1 VEISREGRAQC
12 CIAGGGPAGIML
24 GYLLA
29 RFGIEVV
36 VLEKHR
42 DFFRDF
48 RGDTIHPSTL
58 QVMDE
63 LGLLTDFLKL
73 PHTEIRELGGRV
85 AGESVRVADFSTV
98 PGRCKFIALMPQ
110 WDFLNF
116 LAERGRRFSTF
127 DLRMEAEVTDLLI
140 DADRVAGVRVKT
152 PAGELQVRASLVVAA
167 DGRTSILRDRAGMA
181 AIERGVPIDVLW
193 LRLSKRP
200 DDPPQTFG
208 NVAAGGILVTLDRGD
223 YFQCAFVIQKGGYNV
238 MRERGIE
245 YLRQRIAELAPYL
258 ADRVGEIRTWDDVKL
273 LTVAVNHLPVW
284 YRPGLLFIGDAA
296 HAMSPIGGV
305 GINLAIQDAVATA
318 NLLADDLRRGV
329 PGVKRLAAVQR
340 RREFPTK
347 VIQGF
352 QVLMHD
358 RVLGRVLG
366 AQRSFKL
373 PFLFR
378 IVDAVKPLRWLPAWF
393 IGVGVRPEHV
403 HTGVSSQAERSPR
416 PSSHDSKTW

>member
-1 VEISREGRAQC
+1 VSGSQERQAQC
-12 CIAGGGPAGIML
+12 CIAGGGPAGIVL

-29 RFGIEVV
+29 RAGVDTVI
-36 VLEKHR
+36 LEKHV

-63 LGLLTDFLKL
+63 LGLLDDFLKL

-116 LAERGRRFSTF
+116 LAERGKRFSTF
-127 DLRMEAEVTDLLI
+127 DLRMEAEVTDLLTEG
-140 DADRVAGVRVKT
+140 DRVTGLRVKT
-152 PAGELQVRASLVVAA
+152 PSGELHVRASLVVAA
-167 DGRTSILRDRAGMA
+167 DGRTSILRDRAGMTVV
-181 AIERGVPIDVLW
+181 ERGVPIDVLW
-193 LRLSKRP
+193 FRLSKHP
-200 DDPPQTFG
+200 NDPPQTFG

-223 YFQCAFVIQKGGYNV
+223 YFQCAFVIQKGGYDDI
-238 MRERGIE
+238 RTHGID
-245 YLRQRIAELAPYL
+245 YMRQRVAELAPYL
-258 ADRVGEIRTWDDVKL
+258 ADRVGEIQTWDDVKL
-273 LTVAVNHLPVW
+273 LTVQVNRLPVW

-305 GINLAIQDAVATA
+305 GINLAVQDAVATA
-318 NLLADDLRRGV
+318 NILAADLQKGT
-329 PGVKRLAAVQR
+329 PGVERLAAVQR

-347 VIQGF
+347 VIQGM

-358 RVLGRVLG
+358 RVIGRVLG
-366 AQRSFKL
+366 ARRAFKL
-373 PFLFR
+373 PFLLR
-378 IVDAVKPLRWLPAWF
+378 IVDKVKPLRWLPAWF

-403 HTGVSSQAERSPR
+403 HTGVSSQAESSPR
-416 PSSHDSKTW
+416 DSNQSSKT

>member
-1 VEISREGRAQC
+1 VSDLQERQAQC
-12 CIAGGGPAGIML
+12 CIAGGGPAGVLL

-29 RFGIEVV
+29 RAGVDTVI
-36 VLEKHR
+36 LEKHV

-63 LGLLTDFLKL
+63 LGLLDDFLKL

-85 AGESVRVADFSTV
+85 AGESVRIADFSTV

-127 DLRMEAEVTDLLI
+127 DLRMEAEVTDLLM
-140 DADRVAGVRVKT
+140 DGDRVNGVRVKT
-152 PAGELQVRASLVVAA
+152 PAGELPVRASLVVAA
-167 DGRTSILRDRAGMA
+167 DGRTSILRARAGMRVV
-181 AIERGVPIDVLW
+181 ESGVPIDVLW
-193 LRLSKRP
+193 LRLSKHP
-200 DDPPQTFG
+200 NDPPQTFG

-223 YFQCAFVIQKGGYNV
+223 YFQCAFVIQKGGYNDI
-238 MRERGIE
+238 REHGIE
-245 YLRQRIAELAPYL
+245 YLRQRIADLAPYL
-258 ADRVGEIRTWDDVKL
+258 ADRVGEIRGWDDVKL

-305 GINLAIQDAVATA
+305 GINLAIQDAVAAA
-318 NLLADDLRRGV
+318 NLLADDLLRGA
-329 PGVKRLAAVQR
+329 PGVERLAALQH

-347 VIQGF
+347 VIQRF
-352 QVLMHD
+352 QVFMHD

-366 AQRSFKL
+366 AKQSFKL

-403 HTGVSSQAERSPR
+403 HTRVSSQAESSPR
-416 PSSHDSKTW
+416 ASSHESKT

>member
-1 VEISREGRAQC
+1 MGDLQQRRTQC
-12 CIAGGGPAGIML
+12 CIAGGGPAGVLL

-29 RFGIEVV
+29 RAGVDTVI
-36 VLEKHR
+36 LEKHV

-85 AGESVRVADFSTV
+85 AGQSVRIADFSTV

-116 LAERGRRFSTF
+116 LADRGRRFATF
-127 DLRMEAEVTDLLI
+127 DLRMEAEVTDLLREG
-140 DADRVAGVRVKT
+140 DRVNGVRVKT
-152 PAGELQVRASLVVAA
+152 PSGELQVRASLVVAA
-167 DGRTSILRDRAGMA
+167 DGRTSILRDRAGMSVA
-181 AIERGVPIDVLW
+181 ESGVPIDVLW
-193 LRLSKRP
+193 FRLSKHS

-223 YFQCAFVIQKGGYNV
+223 YFQCAFVIQKGGYDA

-245 YLRQRIAELAPYL
+245 YLRQRIVELAPYL
-258 ADRVGEIRTWDDVKL
+258 ADRVAEIHGWDDVKL
-273 LTVAVNHLPVW
+273 LTVAVNRLPVW

-318 NLLADDLRRGV
+318 NLLTDDLQRGA
-329 PGVKRLAAVQR
+329 PGLARLAAVQR

-352 QVLMHD
+352 QVFMHD

-366 AQRSFKL
+366 AQRPFRL

-403 HTGVSSQAERSPR
+403 HTGVSPQAERSPR
-416 PSSHDSKTW
+416 PSSHDNKT

>member
-1 VEISREGRAQC
+1 
-12 CIAGGGPAGIML
+12 ML

-85 AGESVRVADFSTV
+85 AGESVRVADFSKV

-152 PAGELQVRASLVVAA
+152 PAGELQVHASLVVAA

-181 AIERGVPIDVLW
+181 VVERGVPIDVLW

-366 AQRSFKL
+366 AQRSFRL

-403 HTGVSSQAERSPR
+403 RIGAGSPSPQA
-416 PSSHDSKTW
+416 